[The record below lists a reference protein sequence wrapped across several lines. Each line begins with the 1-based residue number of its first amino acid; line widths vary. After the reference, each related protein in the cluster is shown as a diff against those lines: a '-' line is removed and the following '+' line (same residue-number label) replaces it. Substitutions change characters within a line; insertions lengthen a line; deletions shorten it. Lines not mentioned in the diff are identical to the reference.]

1 MLSELRVA
9 SLPQPALQQA
19 SEVRPRGV
27 LIYGCRSEGFICTYD
42 PRRQLLTVEIAVI
55 DGRLFGADPA
65 A

>member
-1 MLSELRVA
+1 
-9 SLPQPALQQA
+9 
-19 SEVRPRGV
+19 V